1 MKITVLGCGALGQ
14 LWLSALHRQGHE
26 VQGWLR
32 SAQPSMTVHITAP
45 DGERH
50 RHSFPANDPQWLAD
64 SELLLVT
71 LKAAQISSAVLQI
84 QPLLPPHC
92 TIVLMHNG
100 MGVIDELPPLP
111 QTILRAITTHS
122 AWRHQGRVIHVAHGV
137 THLGPVACD
146 ENPLSPLADLLHEAL
161 PEVAWHNDILPA
173 CWNKLAINCVINPL
187 SIKYDCPN
195 GELLQY
201 SGEITTLCEEIAA
214 VMNREGLHADARQLQ
229 QSVTHVMQNSAA
241 NYSSMLQDI
250 RTGRRTEIDYITGYL
265 LRKAVGYGIAV
276 PANREL
282 YQRVK
287 TKESAD
293 GHPKISAGLSGA
305 WQ

>member
-32 SAQPSMTVHITAP
+32 NAHSGTHVHITAP
-45 DGERH
+45 DGEMH
-50 RHSFPANDPQWLAD
+50 RHWFPANRQALLAD
-64 SELLLVT
+64 CELLLVT

-84 QPLLPPHC
+84 QPLLPSRC
-92 TIVLMHNG
+92 IIVLMHNG
-100 MGVIDELPPLP
+100 MGVVDELPPLP
-111 QTILRAITTHS
+111 QTVLRAITTHS
-122 AWRHQGRVIHVAHGV
+122 AWRQQGRVIHVAHGV
-137 THLGPVACD
+137 THIGPVASN
-146 ENPLSPLADLLHEAL
+146 ENHLSPLADLLHEAL

-187 SIKYDCPN
+187 SIKYDCTN

-201 SGEITTLCEEIAA
+201 GGEITTLCEEIAA
-214 VMNREGLHADARQLQ
+214 VMNREGLHADARQLEQ
-229 QSVTHVMQNSAA
+229 NVTHVMQNSTA

-250 RTGRRTEIDYITGYL
+250 RTGRTTETDYITGYL
-265 LRKAVGYGIAV
+265 LRKAAGYGLAA

-287 TKESAD
+287 IKESAN

>member
-26 VQGWLR
+26 AQGWLR

-45 DGERH
+45 DGERY
-50 RHSFPANDPQWLAD
+50 RHSFPANDPRWLAD

-161 PEVAWHNDILPA
+161 PEVAWHDDILPA

-250 RTGRRTEIDYITGYL
+250 RAGRRTEIDYITGYL

>member
-50 RHSFPANDPQWLAD
+50 RHSFPANDPQWLAN

-214 VMNREGLHADARQLQ
+214 VMNREGLYADARQLQ